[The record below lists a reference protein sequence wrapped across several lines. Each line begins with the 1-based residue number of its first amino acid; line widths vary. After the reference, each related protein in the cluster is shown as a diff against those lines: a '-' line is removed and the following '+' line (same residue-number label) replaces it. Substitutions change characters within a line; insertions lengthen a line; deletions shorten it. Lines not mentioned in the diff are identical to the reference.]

1 MKHKN
6 SGPSFKSHLPFL
18 ALAPLVLSLVTL
30 STSSVS
36 LAWGVPGVIELKD
49 GGVIIGNSDTGG
61 SIGPGGTEVH
71 AGEGGVSVDPGTI
84 SGFPGGQVSIPQGG
98 TYNTP
103 RPDIGVPSYNG
114 NPAAAVA
121 PLIYIQLS
129 YGLKT
134 VENNQQAIQNF
145 FNDVTNRVEETLE
158 NNRATFFIISR
169 FEGCI
174 YTACYS
180 ERRLQ
185 EKRQEQID
193 SYEEKAQQA
202 MESAKTAYRNDETE
216 KYKKRL
222 NQELKL
228 RQNEISKIDDEIDFL
243 NNRIEKDKAM
253 IPILTS
259 TIDQNNE
266 LAAIGAS
273 MQTRSGAWDSAVRR
287 FNYEVQRLGTYD
299 SKEFAVSLENFS
311 QELVDISK
319 QQSIEISDVAAQAL
333 PAIDFNSLV
342 RMKDAIS
349 TSLNLN
355 RSLLKKYEKLQTEVD
370 QRIEVLK
377 QKIEA
382 ADNE

>member
-61 SIGPGGTEVH
+61 SVGPGGTEVH
-71 AGEGGVSVDPGTI
+71 AGDSSITVDPGTT
-84 SGFPGGQVSIPQGG
+84 SGFPGATVSIPNGG
-98 TYNTP
+98 TYSTP
-103 RPDIGVPSYNG
+103 RPAVGLPSASG

-134 VENNQQAIQNF
+134 VENNQEAIQNF
-145 FNDVTNRVEETLE
+145 FNDVTNSVAETID
-158 NNRATFFIISR
+158 NNRTTFAYIAR
-169 FEGCI
+169 AEGCLL
-174 YTACYS
+174 TACYS
-180 ERRLQ
+180 EIRLQ
-185 EKRQEQID
+185 EKRKEMID
-193 SYEEKAQQA
+193 RYEEKAQQA
-202 MESAKTAYRNDETE
+202 MESAKAAYRDDETE
-216 KYKKRL
+216 KYKRKL
-222 NQELKL
+222 KEELKL
-228 RQNEISKIDDEIDFL
+228 RQSELSKLDDEIEFL
-243 NNRIEKDKAM
+243 EKRIEKDKALV
-253 IPILTS
+253 PILTS
-259 TIDQNNE
+259 TIDQKNE

-287 FNYEVQRLGTYD
+287 FNYEVQRLGPYD